1 MSLPVIGGSPPE
13 EDEAPAAGGL
23 EAISARIQELKREH
37 EIFVIAHNYQYPE
50 VQAIADARGD
60 ALEVSFAAARAT
72 QPNILFCG
80 VDFMAETAKLINPG
94 KRVMIP
100 DDRAFCPLAAMSDV
114 EGLRL
119 LKERY
124 PEAAVVAYMNSS
136 AAVKAEA
143 DICCA
148 AANAV
153 TVCRSLDA
161 REIIFAP
168 DQNLG
173 QYIQRHLPDKEIV
186 IWPGYC
192 HVHQN
197 QSVDELVAIR
207 SNHPDAEIIV
217 HVECPPDVIDL
228 ADHAFSTG
236 GMMRHVRESPK
247 REFIIATERDMVYA
261 LKRDNPE
268 KLFYTAARAV
278 CPTHKRITLRK
289 VLRAMETMEPEVQ
302 VDPVVAKRARA
313 SVERMLQVKAR
324 D

>member
-1 MSLPVIGGSPPE
+1 MSLPVVSAAAQEERGAPPGGSLAE
-13 EDEAPAAGGL
+13 
-23 EAISARIQELKREH
+23 INARIEELKREQ

-72 QPNILFCG
+72 EPNIVFCG

-124 PEAAVVAYMNSS
+124 PDAAVVAYMNSS

-153 TVCRSLDA
+153 TVCKTLDA
-161 REIIFAP
+161 KEIIFAP

-173 QYIQRHLPDKEIV
+173 QYIQRFLPDKKVV

-197 QSVDELVAIR
+197 QSVDELTAIR
-207 SNHPDAEIIV
+207 SAHPDAEIIV

-236 GMMRHVRESPK
+236 GMMKHVRASPK

-268 KLFYTAARAV
+268 KRFYTAARAV

-289 VLRAMETMEPEVQ
+289 VLHTMETMAPEVQ
-302 VDPVVAKRARA
+302 IDPEVARRARA
-313 SVERMLQVKAR
+313 SVERMLQVKGR